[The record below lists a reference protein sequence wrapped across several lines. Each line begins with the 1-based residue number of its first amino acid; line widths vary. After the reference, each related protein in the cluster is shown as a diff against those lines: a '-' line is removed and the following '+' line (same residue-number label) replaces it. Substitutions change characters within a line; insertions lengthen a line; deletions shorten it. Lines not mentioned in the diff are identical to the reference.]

1 MEVRCLARTLQCSWP
16 TCTWHKIIEL
26 ILLWHCLGRGGLLW
40 NINSWG
46 ASCSV
51 APILSPLLCKSCTW
65 SVSDDV
71 MFPSLFWWGDHS
83 SCNHLVLS
91 QDFAITRTWYS
102 VLRDTTKPAYH
113 SKNLWQQV
121 VLSWPNASLPSTA
134 WCCNFL
140 SSIAQEHLPWSIF
153 HAALSLFFLWT
164 NHDTSEPLTY
174 SVLPSLVHT
183 GKCVHALGICSVWSG
198 QLDVNAWYLW
208 FTRHDLMMNS
218 SFSL

>member
-1 MEVRCLARTLQCSWP
+1 MEVRCLARTLHYSWP

-26 ILLWHCLGRGGLLW
+26 ILLWRCLGRGGLLW

-51 APILSPLLCKSCTW
+51 APVSSPLLRKSCTW

-113 SKNLWQQV
+113 SKNPWQQV
-121 VLSWPNASLPSTA
+121 VLSWPNASLSSTA

-153 HAALSLFFLWT
+153 HAALSLFF
-164 NHDTSEPLTY
+164 
-174 SVLPSLVHT
+174 SVNQPRYIWAIDLLSLATLIVSHRQMCPCLRYMFSMVRLVGCECMVSLVH
-183 GKCVHALGICSVWSG
+183 K
-198 QLDVNAWYLW
+198 AW
-208 FTRHDLMMNS
+208 FDDE
-218 SFSL
+218 FFV